1 MRSVTCASCGFVSWA
16 AGGDCKQCGKP
27 LPPGQNYYAPPQDHG
42 APDDYY
48 AHGYYGA
55 PERQRSGHAIASLVV
70 GIIGFCT
77 FGLFLI
83 GSVVGTI
90 LGVVALN
97 RANKSPATHGG
108 KGLAI
113 AGIILNVFALVS
125 VVPIGI
131 IAAIAIPNLLASRR
145 AANEAS
151 AVNYIRSIASAE
163 ATFQSTVGDGQFGDL
178 GDLLNNKLVDP
189 RLSSA
194 VRNGYCFNL
203 VSNGEDFEVTAT
215 PVSEATGRRSFFYS
229 SDDEELRARVDGLPA
244 TASDPPVRYYED
256 YQRSRGGAAPMPHG
270 PAYIPAN

>member
-1 MRSVTCASCGFVSWA
+1 MRSVTCPSCGFVSWA
-16 AGGDCKQCGKP
+16 GGGDCKQCGKP
-27 LPPGQNYYAPPQDHG
+27 LPPDQTYQRPQPPPSYG
-42 APDDYY
+42 
-48 AHGYYGA
+48 YGA
-55 PERQRSGHAIASLVV
+55 PQDYFGAPQKKRVGHAVASLAI
-70 GIIGFCT
+70 GIAGFCT